1 MYIFF
6 RPKSNHAKSSALNAG
21 VLVGS
26 QKGDVFD
33 YITNL
38 LENFENV
45 DMTNPRDQ
53 ILSPGSETN
62 DDLFYPVID
71 YSPSRIE
78 FNNSLCMWQ
87 TFIP

>member
-1 MYIFF
+1 MYIYS
-6 RPKSNHAKSSALNAG
+6 RPKSTHAKSSALNAG

-62 DDLFYPVID
+62 DDLFYPVIS
-71 YSPSRIE
+71 YILARIKS
-78 FNNSLCMWQ
+78 NNSLCIW
-87 TFIP
+87 

>member
-1 MYIFF
+1 M
-6 RPKSNHAKSSALNAG
+6 
-21 VLVGS
+21 GS

-62 DDLFYPVID
+62 DDLFYPVIN
-71 YSPSRIE
+71 YIILSKLTLLEPIYISYVG
-78 FNNSLCMWQ
+78 
-87 TFIP
+87 

>member
-1 MYIFF
+1 MIAMYIYF

-45 DMTNPRDQ
+45 DMNNPRIRWRKGEASNAQ
-53 ILSPGSETN
+53 QCLV
-62 DDLFYPVID
+62 LF
-71 YSPSRIE
+71 
-78 FNNSLCMWQ
+78 LKH
-87 TFIP
+87 